1 MKLRLGGIDFNP
13 LASNLLNTKNKDKNK
28 IKNKDKNKSKSGFK
42 LILIKKYYSLI
53 PMDYFGRF
61 RPY

>member
-28 IKNKDKNKSKSGFK
+28 SKNKLKNKLKN
-42 LILIKKYYSLI
+42 KYKC
-53 PMDYFGRF
+53 
-61 RPY
+61 